1 MVNNC
6 ILVVDDEIRMRK
18 LIKDF
23 LVAKGYSILEAED
36 GEKALEAFEENKN
49 KINLVLLDV
58 MMPKLD
64 GWSVL
69 RQIRQESKVPIIML
83 TARGEEQD
91 ELFGFELGVD
101 EYISKPFSP
110 KILVARVEAIL
121 KRTAPD
127 SKEVKDYGG
136 VEIDKEGRTVKV
148 DGKLIELSLR
158 EYELLTY
165 LVENKDIALSR
176 DKILNNVW
184 NYDYYGDSRTID
196 SHIKK
201 IRHKL
206 IIIFLILV
214 NNFVLGRFYLYSKRQ
229 TLKSVYRTV
238 NDYYNNDKSENF
250 EEKLEQIAIQN
261 NFDILIR
268 NNENVNIYTSNKD
281 FYSTFGQMNEMT
293 SRFNIGVGELIEQ
306 SDNFVIKKIKDS
318 KNGITYI
325 LLSSTLDNGYL
336 LYIRIPISSI
346 QESVKISN
354 NFLYLMA
361 GFAILIA
368 AVIVS
373 YVSRKFTDP
382 ILELNDIA
390 KKMSNLDFSHKYRIK
405 DVDDEIN
412 NLGRSI
418 NVMSDKLERT
428 INQLRNSNI
437 ELEKDIEEKSKI
449 DEMRKSFISD
459 VSHELKT
466 PIALIQGYSEGLLEN
481 VNTDEESRKFY
492 AEVIL
497 DETNKMD
504 KLVKQLLELMKLEYG
519 KRQFNDKKFNI
530 VEVEKEVVR
539 KSKVMLEEK
548 KVKIE
553 FNLSEEINV
562 FADDFYIEQV
572 ISNYITNA
580 IKHVKEI
587 DGKKVISIVNE
598 VNIEKNKVRVKIFNT
613 GENIAEEHINR
624 IWNRFYKVDES
635 RNRTDGGTGI
645 GLSFVKAIMNNYGN
659 RYGVTN
665 KDDGVE
671 FYFDLDLIV

>member
-1 MVNNC
+1 MSKKQNPLKSVR
-6 ILVVDDEIRMRK
+6 VK
-18 LIKDF
+18 LF
-23 LVAKGYSILEAED
+23 
-36 GEKALEAFEENKN
+36 
-49 KINLVLLDV
+49 
-58 MMPKLD
+58 M
-64 GWSVL
+64 
-69 RQIRQESKVPIIML
+69 
-83 TARGEEQD
+83 T
-91 ELFGFELGVD
+91 
-101 EYISKPFSP
+101 
-110 KILVARVEAIL
+110 
-121 KRTAPD
+121 
-127 SKEVKDYGG
+127 
-136 VEIDKEGRTVKV
+136 
-148 DGKLIELSLR
+148 LSL
-158 EYELLTY
+158 
-165 LVENKDIALSR
+165 V
-176 DKILNNVW
+176 IL
-184 NYDYYGDSRTID
+184 
-196 SHIKK
+196 
-201 IRHKL
+201 L

-492 AEVIL
+492 AEVIF